1 MKYLIALMFPLIA
14 IADDMPQA
22 AGFANNAGGWTIV
35 TNRQEYCAEK
45 NMRDGYAFGT
55 NGKGYLR
62 FCWLLQNDKV
72 MVVFDN
78 GQTAVWSVRSF
89 EYLAAEPE
97 INPS

>member
-1 MKYLIALMFPLIA
+1 
-14 IADDMPQA
+14 
-22 AGFANNAGGWTIV
+22 
-35 TNRQEYCAEK
+35 
-45 NMRDGYAFGT
+45 MRDGYAFGT

-78 GQTAVWSVRSF
+78 GQTAVWSVHSF